1 MQIRL
6 NFYFVFLM
14 HPAVNICGF
23 LYLQDLVK
31 QVKIVKN
38 FFGLLKQLS
47 SVLVH
52 PLFFCFI
59 FDRLQF

>member
-38 FFGLLKQLS
+38 FFGLLK
-47 SVLVH
+47 
-52 PLFFCFI
+52 
-59 FDRLQF
+59 